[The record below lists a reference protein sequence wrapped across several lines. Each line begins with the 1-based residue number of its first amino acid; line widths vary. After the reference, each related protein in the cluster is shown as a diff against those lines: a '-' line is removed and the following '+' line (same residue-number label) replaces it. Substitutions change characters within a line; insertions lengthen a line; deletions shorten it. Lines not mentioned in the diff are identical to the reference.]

1 MRSRSAAVLIALA
14 AWSLPAGAQ
23 VKTGKFKL
31 KPGAA
36 GQSCL
41 DCHGAFAARIKKAS
55 IHTPVKAKECTGC
68 HNPHASDHRAL
79 LGAEPSASC
88 GNCHSMVPKDAK
100 SVHQPVSEVRCTGCH
115 DPHASPNKFNLV
127 KPAAALCA
135 GCHGKLTAAAS
146 KAGIKHRP
154 VEQGCTSCHD
164 PHASATAPELL
175 KKPVPALCAGCHKL
189 DKPVFAKQ
197 HYGYDVSKAD
207 CTGCHDPH
215 GSNRRGLLYDKVHS
229 PVAKGMC
236 GQCHQAPGS
245 AAAFQPKQVGLGL
258 CQGCHGPK
266 VAQILSKNR
275 VHAAALAG
283 TACLSCHAPHASRAK
298 GLLRGESS
306 KVCGSCHGDT
316 LRRSAASLVKH
327 QPVSDGDCASCH
339 DPHSGD
345 APLFLTKGDVLETCG
360 SCHDWLRHASHPMGE
375 KAKDP
380 RNRNLR
386 VQCLSCHR
394 GHGTEHK
401 RMLLAAT
408 QTELCVRCH
417 EKYQR

>member
-1 MRSRSAAVLIALA
+1 MRSRSAALLLALA
-14 AWSLPAGAQ
+14 AWALPPAARAQ
-23 VKTGKFKL
+23 TAKFKL

-36 GQSCL
+36 GQACL
-41 DCHGAFAARIKKAS
+41 DCHGGFAAQLKKAS
-55 IHTPVKAKECTGC
+55 VHTPVKAKECTGC

-79 LGAEPSASC
+79 LSADPSKSC
-88 GNCHSMVPKDAK
+88 LGCHAVVPEGAK
-100 SVHQPVSEVRCTGCH
+100 SVHQPAAEVRCTGCH
-115 DPHASPNKFNLV
+115 DPHASANKFNLV

-135 GCHGKLTAAAS
+135 GCHAKLSEAAA
-146 KAGIKHRP
+146 KAGVKHRP
-154 VEQGCTSCHD
+154 VEQGCTTCHD
-164 PHASATAPELL
+164 AHASASAPGVL
-175 KKPVPALCAGCHKL
+175 KKPVPALCVGCHKA
-189 DKPVFAKQ
+189 DKPVFAKR
-197 HYGYDVSKAD
+197 HFGYDVSKAD
-207 CTGCHDPH
+207 CVSCHDPH

-236 GQCHQAPGS
+236 SQCHEAPGS
-245 AAAFQPKQVGLGL
+245 AAGFQPKQAGLGL
-258 CQGCHGPK
+258 CRGCHGPK
-266 VAQILSKNR
+266 VAQILSRNR

-283 TACLSCHAPHASRAK
+283 DACLGCHSPHASKGK
-298 GLLRGESS
+298 GLLRGEPS

-316 LRRSAASLVKH
+316 MRRSAASLAKH
-327 QPVSDGDCASCH
+327 QPVSDGDCTACH

-345 APLFLTKGDVLETCG
+345 APLLFTKGNLLDTCG
-360 SCHDWLRHASHPMGE
+360 SCHDWLRHGSHPMGE

-401 RMLLAAT
+401 KMLLSAT
-408 QTELCVRCH
+408 QTELCTKCH